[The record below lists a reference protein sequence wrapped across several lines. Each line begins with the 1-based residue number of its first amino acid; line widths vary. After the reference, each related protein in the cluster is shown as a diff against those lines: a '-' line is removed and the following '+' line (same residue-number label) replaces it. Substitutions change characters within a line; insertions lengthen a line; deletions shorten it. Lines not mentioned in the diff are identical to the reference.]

1 MSPESTGQNEHY
13 LRVHWR
19 SFRTWRG
26 NRPFWAG
33 LFTIV
38 GGVPIAYFPYA
49 NMHLGNM
56 TLAMSTTAGAGSLI
70 IGVLLV
76 TLGLTMWFHHIVRV
90 FAGVAAIL
98 LALISIPVANIGG
111 FLIGFILSLLGG
123 ALSISWAP
131 GAPKADAG
139 TPEEKEMAPE
149 GAGPEESEAGRE
161 LYGTAALLSSRRR
174 TGRQSTS
181 TAGGIVRGDDG
192 QKNAFTDEGVRERR
206 GPRHAAPGS
215 RC

>member
-13 LRVHWR
+13 LRVFWR
-19 SFRTWRG
+19 GFRTWRG

-33 LFTIV
+33 LFTMV
-38 GGVPIAYFPYA
+38 GGLPIAYFPYA
-49 NMHLGNM
+49 NMHLGNV

-70 IGVLLV
+70 IGILLI

-111 FLIGFILSLLGG
+111 FLIGFLCALLGG

-131 GAPKADAG
+131 GEPKPDPVPAGAAGRSPRGPPRDAG
-139 TPEEKEMAPE
+139 VRPGFHGTLAVPQQPEQYDTTVEVD
-149 GAGPEESEAGRE
+149 GGRHRAG
-161 LYGTAALLSSRRR
+161 
-174 TGRQSTS
+174 
-181 TAGGIVRGDDG
+181 
-192 QKNAFTDEGVRERR
+192 
-206 GPRHAAPGS
+206 
-215 RC
+215 

>member
-13 LRVHWR
+13 LTVYRR
-19 SFRTWRG
+19 GFRTWRG

-33 LFTIV
+33 LFTIL
-38 GGVPIAYFPYA
+38 GGLPIAYFPYA

-56 TLAMSTTAGAGSLI
+56 TIAMSTTAGAGSLI

-111 FLIGFILSLLGG
+111 FIVGFLLSLLGG

-131 GAPKADAG
+131 GDAKGAPAPEDQQAQASRSEIHEIPEQGRESHDTAEAPRRPMLFKAAADADG
-139 TPEEKEMAPE
+139 
-149 GAGPEESEAGRE
+149 GRHRAG
-161 LYGTAALLSSRRR
+161 
-174 TGRQSTS
+174 
-181 TAGGIVRGDDG
+181 
-192 QKNAFTDEGVRERR
+192 
-206 GPRHAAPGS
+206 
-215 RC
+215 

>member
-13 LRVHWR
+13 LRVFWR
-19 SFRTWRG
+19 GFRTWRG

-33 LFTIV
+33 LFTMV
-38 GGVPIAYFPYA
+38 GGLPIAYFPYA
-49 NMHLGNM
+49 NMHLGNV

-70 IGVLLV
+70 IGILLI

-111 FLIGFILSLLGG
+111 FLVGFLFALLGG

-131 GAPKADAG
+131 GEPKPDPVPVGAAGEQSEGTVAG
-139 TPEEKEMAPE
+139 TQEPGPGLHGAAAVPQQPEQYDTTVEVD
-149 GAGPEESEAGRE
+149 GGRHRAG
-161 LYGTAALLSSRRR
+161 
-174 TGRQSTS
+174 
-181 TAGGIVRGDDG
+181 
-192 QKNAFTDEGVRERR
+192 
-206 GPRHAAPGS
+206 
-215 RC
+215 

>member
-1 MSPESTGQNEHY
+1 MSPESQGQNEHY
-13 LRVHWR
+13 LSVTRR
-19 SFRTWRG
+19 GFRTWRG
-26 NRPFWAG
+26 DRPFWAG
-33 LFTIV
+33 LFTML

-70 IGVLLV
+70 IGVLLI

-111 FLIGFILSLLGG
+111 FLIGFLFALLGG

-131 GAPKADAG
+131 GEASAEEEELAPLGA
-139 TPEEKEMAPE
+139 PEELPPL
-149 GAGPEESEAGRE
+149 G
-161 LYGTAALLSSRRR
+161 
-174 TGRQSTS
+174 
-181 TAGGIVRGDDG
+181 
-192 QKNAFTDEGVRERR
+192 
-206 GPRHAAPGS
+206 AAPGEVAPETHPFAKDEQAAGYPGGALHGAGVPEQQPAP
-215 RC
+215 RDTTVEADGGRHRAG